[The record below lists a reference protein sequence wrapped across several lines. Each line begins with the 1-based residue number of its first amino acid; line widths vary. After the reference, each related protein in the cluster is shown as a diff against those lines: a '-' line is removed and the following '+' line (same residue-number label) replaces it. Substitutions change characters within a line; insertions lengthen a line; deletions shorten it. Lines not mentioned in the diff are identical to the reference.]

1 MGLINSQL
9 ANSELVMISFPIL
22 RSEIDN
28 LLEEPL
34 TMGERDSVLG
44 FTIDS
49 ETSKDL
55 DDALWIEPN
64 PAGVVISVHIADVT
78 ALIPI
83 ESQLEKQALLRV
95 ETRYLASHN
104 KPMFPRELSEDKL
117 SLLENQPRWTIT
129 IRITLDESANIKE
142 TELLST
148 HLTSLKRFSYET
160 ADRTLNDPS
169 QPLFQ
174 VLRYCELWAQK
185 LAWKRQNRGAFGQS
199 TIAGVTLDEEGKLI
213 EPPLYHSQQIIQE
226 FMVLANTAVARL
238 AEEHQLP
245 ILYRNHTA
253 SAIAPESKLLI
264 ETLTTLGMPEL
275 VRQKLQ
281 SWLNPATYSPAV
293 IGHFALCL
301 PAYTH
306 FTSPI
311 RRVADYVN
319 HRILKAVFIEEKQSP
334 YPVEELTAIAQHIN
348 EKRQEVKEKRDEHF
362 REQRLVKTVNVLNKK
377 DTIPGL
383 SDKEF
388 SQILKDSL
396 KVAKID
402 KLVPE
407 AKKRLEN
414 RTLKPSDLYYLVF
427 GDYQNPDNRTLI
439 KDELLN
445 YLEEQPALATQILQI
460 ASTIGQTTVDYIE
473 KTTAS
478 GQFAFWTVFEGKTT
492 SKPSIAS
499 NKQTAKHQSNRYWLQ
514 GKLEETLDNPTH
526 IDERELDDQPI
537 EETVI
542 ANPSMVTEEP
552 LDLSNLPSEAINN
565 PIAYLH
571 TTLQRLKLK
580 KPAYMYNQVNTQWHC
595 CCQVQWLDEILIETE
610 ALGQTKKEGKAEAS
624 LKAIIALENDVIE
637 AIEDAEN

>member
-1 MGLINSQL
+1 MTPL
-9 ANSELVMISFPIL
+9 PIP
-22 RSEIDN
+22 RSEIEK
-28 LLEEPL
+28 LLQEPL
-34 TMGERDSVLG
+34 TIGERESVLG

-64 PAGVVISVHIADVT
+64 QAGVVISVHIADVT
-78 ALIPI
+78 ALVPI
-83 ESQLEKQALLRV
+83 KSQLEEQALLRV
-95 ETRYLASHN
+95 ETRYLASGN

-117 SLLENQPRWTIT
+117 SLLEDQPRWTVT
-129 IRITLDESANIKE
+129 LRITLDESANIKQ
-142 TELLST
+142 TQLLST
-148 HLTSLKRFSYET
+148 HLTSIKRFSYES
-160 ADRTLNDPS
+160 ADHTLKDPS

-199 TIAGVTLDEEGKLI
+199 TIGGVTLDEEGKLV

-238 AEEHQLP
+238 AEEHRLP

-281 SWLNPATYSPAV
+281 SWLNPAIYSPAV
-293 IGHFALCL
+293 IGHFALCV

-311 RRVADYVN
+311 RRVADYIN
-319 HRILKAVFIEEKQSP
+319 HRILKAIFVEGKPSP
-334 YPVEELTAIAQHIN
+334 YDGKELDAIAQYIN
-348 EKRQEVKEKRDEHF
+348 EKKQEVKEKRNEHF
-362 REQRLVKTVNVLNKK
+362 KEQRLVKTVNLLSQQ
-377 DTIPGL
+377 DTIPTL

-396 KVAKID
+396 KFAKLD
-402 KLVPE
+402 KLVSE
-407 AKKRLEN
+407 AKQRLEN

-427 GDYQNPDNRTLI
+427 GDYQNSDNKTVI

-445 YLEEQPALATQILQI
+445 SLEEQPALSTQILQI
-460 ASTIGQTTVDYIE
+460 ASSISQTTVDYIE
-473 KTTAS
+473 KKTAS
-478 GQFAFWTVFEGKTT
+478 GKFAFWTVFEEKTIIN
-492 SKPSIAS
+492 PSIAT
-499 NKQTAKHQSNRYWLQ
+499 NKQTAKHQANRYWLQ
-514 GKLEETLDNPTH
+514 GKLEDNLHDPAK
-526 IDERELDDQPI
+526 IDEKNLEDHVTKA
-537 EETVI
+537 TVI
-542 ANPSMVTEEP
+542 ETPSVVTEEE
-552 LDLSNLPSEAINN
+552 LDVSNLPPEAINN

-580 KPAYMYNQVNTQWHC
+580 NPVYVYEQMDTQWHC
-595 CCQVQWLDEILIETE
+595 CCQVQWLDNTLIETE
-610 ALGQTKKEGKAEAS
+610 ALGQTKKEGKTQAS
-624 LKAIIALENDVIE
+624 LKAMIALENYI
-637 AIEDAEN
+637 IEDIEN

>member
-1 MGLINSQL
+1 MTPYLI
-9 ANSELVMISFPIL
+9 P
-22 RSEIDN
+22 RSEIDK
-28 LLEEPL
+28 LLKEPL
-34 TMGERDSVLG
+34 TIGEREPVLG

-64 PAGVVISVHIADVT
+64 QSGVVISVHIADVT
-78 ALIPI
+78 ALVPI
-83 ESQLEKQALLRV
+83 NSQLEEQALLRV
-95 ETRYLASHN
+95 ETRYFASGN
-104 KPMFPRELSEDKL
+104 NPMFPHELSEDKL
-117 SLLENQPRWTIT
+117 SLLEDQPRWTVT
-129 IRITLDESANIKE
+129 IRITLDESANIKH

-148 HLTSLKRFSYET
+148 HLTSIKQFSYVT
-160 ADRTLNDPS
+160 ADQTLHDPS

-185 LAWKRQNRGAFGQS
+185 LAWKRQNRGAFGQT
-199 TIAGVTLDEEGKLI
+199 TIGGVTLDEEGKLI
-213 EPPLYHSQQIIQE
+213 ETPLYHSQQIIQE
-226 FMVLANTAVARL
+226 FMVLANTAVASL
-238 AEEHQLP
+238 AEQHQLP

-293 IGHFALCL
+293 IGHFALCV

-311 RRVADYVN
+311 RRVADYLN
-319 HRILKAVFIEEKQSP
+319 HRILKAVLIGQKQSP
-334 YPVEELTAIAQHIN
+334 YSVEKLNAIAQHIN
-348 EKRQEVKEKRDEHF
+348 EKKQEVKEKRSEHF
-362 REQRLVKTVNVLNKK
+362 REQRLVKTANILSTKE
-377 DTIPGL
+377 TIPTL

-396 KVAKID
+396 QVAKLD
-402 KLVPE
+402 KLIPE
-407 AKKRLEN
+407 AKQRLIN

-427 GDYQNPDNRTLI
+427 ADYENFDNRSLI

-445 YLEEQPALATQILQI
+445 YLEEQPTLATQILQI

-492 SKPSIAS
+492 NHPSIAP
-499 NKQTAKHQSNRYWLQ
+499 NKQAAKHRSNRYWLQ
-514 GKLEETLDNPTH
+514 GKLENSLHDPTD
-526 IDERELDDQPI
+526 INEGDLEDCLK

-542 ANPSMVTEEP
+542 DTPSAVTEEP
-552 LDLSNLPSEAINN
+552 LNLSQVPTEAINN

-580 KPAYMYNQVNTQWHC
+580 NPVYLYNQISTQWHC
-595 CCQVQWLDEILIETE
+595 CCQVQWLDDTLIETE
-610 ALGQTKKEGKAEAS
+610 ALGQNKKEGKTQAS
-624 LKAIIALENDVIE
+624 LKAIIELKNYI
-637 AIEDAEN
+637 IEDIKD

>member
-1 MGLINSQL
+1 MTS
-9 ANSELVMISFPIL
+9 SPIL
-22 RSEIDN
+22 RSEIDT
-28 LLEEPL
+28 LLKEPL
-34 TMGERDSVLG
+34 TIGEREPVLG

-64 PAGVVISVHIADVT
+64 QAGVVISVHIADVT
-78 ALIPI
+78 ALIPFK
-83 ESQLEKQALLRV
+83 SQLEQQALLQV
-95 ETRYLASHN
+95 ETRYLATRN

-117 SLLENQPRWTIT
+117 SLLEAQPRWTMT
-129 IRITLDESANIKE
+129 IRITLDESANIKQ
-142 TELLST
+142 TQLLSS
-148 HLTSLKRFSYET
+148 HLTSLKRFSYES

-185 LAWKRQNRGAFGQS
+185 LAWNRQNRGAFGQS

-281 SWLNPATYSPAV
+281 SWLDSATYSPAV
-293 IGHFALCL
+293 IGHFALCVS
-301 PAYTH
+301 AYTH

-319 HRILKAVFIEEKQSP
+319 HRILKAVFIEEKQPP
-334 YPVEELTAIAQHIN
+334 YKLEELEAIAQYIN
-348 EKRQEVKEKRDEHF
+348 EKRQEVKEKRNEHF
-362 REQRLVKTVNVLNKK
+362 REQRLLKTVNVLNKK
-377 DTIPGL
+377 ETIPTL

-396 KVAKID
+396 KVAKLD

-407 AKKRLEN
+407 AKQRLEN
-414 RTLKPSDLYYLVF
+414 RSLKPSDLYYLVF
-427 GDYQNPDNRTLI
+427 GDYQNPDNRTLM
-439 KDELLN
+439 KDELFN
-445 YLEEQPALATQILQI
+445 YLAEQPALATQILQI

-473 KTTAS
+473 KTTTS
-478 GQFAFWTVFEGKTT
+478 GQFAFWTVFEGQTT
-492 SKPSIAS
+492 SHPSIAG
-499 NKQTAKHQSNRYWLQ
+499 NKQTAKHQSNRSWLQ
-514 GKLEETLDNPTH
+514 GKLEDTLDDPTN
-526 IDERELDDQPI
+526 IDESNLEDLLT
-537 EETVI
+537 EETMI
-542 ANPSMVTEEP
+542 ADASMVTEEP
-552 LDLSNLPSEAINN
+552 LDLSNLSSEAINN

-580 KPAYMYNQVNTQWHC
+580 NPAYVYHQVNTQWHC
-595 CCQVQWLDEILIETE
+595 DCRVQWLDEILIETE
-610 ALGQTKKEGKAEAS
+610 ALGQTKKEGKAQAS
-624 LKAIIALENDVIE
+624 LKAIIALNNYVIE
-637 AIEDAEN
+637 EIED

>member
-1 MGLINSQL
+1 MTPS
-9 ANSELVMISFPIL
+9 PIL
-22 RSEIDN
+22 RSEIDQ
-28 LLEEPL
+28 LIREPL
-34 TMGERDSVLG
+34 TMGDRKPVLG

-55 DDALWIEPN
+55 DDAIWIEPN
-64 PAGVVISVHIADVT
+64 QTGVVISVHIADVT
-78 ALIPI
+78 ELVPI
-83 ESQLEKQALLRV
+83 KSQLEQRAFSQV

-117 SLLENQPRWTIT
+117 SLLEDQPRWTLT
-129 IRITLDESANIKE
+129 IRITLDESANIKQ
-142 TELLST
+142 TQLLST
-148 HLTSLKRFSYET
+148 HLTSIKRFSYAT
-160 ADRTLNDPS
+160 ADHTLHDPS

-185 LAWKRQNRGAFGQS
+185 LAWKRQKAGAFGQS
-199 TIAGVTLDEEGKLI
+199 TIGGVTLDEEGKLI
-213 EPPLYHSQQIIQE
+213 ESPRYHSQQIIQE
-226 FMVLANTAVARL
+226 FMVLANTAVASL

-253 SAIAPESKLLI
+253 SAIAPESKILI
-264 ETLTTLGMPEL
+264 ETLTTLGLPEL

-281 SWLNPATYSPAV
+281 SWLNPAAYSPAV

-334 YPVEELTAIAQHIN
+334 YSVEELEAIAKHIN
-348 EKRQEVKEKRDEHF
+348 EKKQEVKEKRNEHF

-377 DTIPGL
+377 ETIPSL
-383 SDKEF
+383 SEKEF

-396 KVAKID
+396 KVSKLD

-407 AKKRLEN
+407 AKQRLEN

-445 YLEEQPALATQILQI
+445 YLEAQPALATQILQI
-460 ASTIGQTTVDYIE
+460 ASSIGQTTVDYIE
-473 KTTAS
+473 KTTPS
-478 GQFAFWTVFEGKTT
+478 GQFGFWTVFEGQTT
-492 SKPSIAS
+492 TKPSIAG

-514 GKLEETLDNPTH
+514 GKLENTLHDPTQ
-526 IDERELDDQPI
+526 IDETALEDYWTEETIIMTSSVVI
-537 EETVI
+537 EE
-542 ANPSMVTEEP
+542 E
-552 LDLSNLPSEAINN
+552 LDLSTVPQEAINS
-565 PIAYLH
+565 PIAHLH
-571 TTLQRLKLK
+571 TTLQRLNLK
-580 KPAYMYNQVNTQWHC
+580 KPAYVYQRMANQWHC

-610 ALGQTKKEGKAEAS
+610 ALGQTKKEGKAQAS
-624 LKAIIALENDVIE
+624 LKAIIELENYVIE
-637 AIEDAEN
+637 DLEDV

>member
-1 MGLINSQL
+1 MTS
-9 ANSELVMISFPIL
+9 SPIL
-22 RSEIDN
+22 RSEIDK
-28 LLEEPL
+28 LLKEPL
-34 TMGERDSVLG
+34 TIDEREPVLG

-64 PAGVVISVHIADVT
+64 QAGVVISVHIADVT
-78 ALIPI
+78 ALVPFK
-83 ESQLEKQALLRV
+83 SQLEQQALLQV
-95 ETRYLASHN
+95 ETHYFASRN

-117 SLLENQPRWTIT
+117 SLLEDQPRWTVT
-129 IRITLDESANIKE
+129 IRITLDESANIKQ
-142 TELLST
+142 TQLLSS
-148 HLTSLKRFSYET
+148 HLTSIKRFSYET
-160 ADRTLNDPS
+160 ADRTLHDPS

-185 LAWKRQNRGAFGQS
+185 LAWNRQNRGAFGQS

-253 SAIAPESKLLI
+253 SAIAPANKILI

-281 SWLNPATYSPAV
+281 SWLDSATYSPAV
-293 IGHFALCL
+293 IGHFALCV

-319 HRILKAVFIEEKQSP
+319 HRILKAVFIEEKQPP
-334 YPVEELTAIAQHIN
+334 YQVKELEAIAEYIN
-348 EKRQEVKEKRDEHF
+348 EKRQEVKEKRNEHF
-362 REQRLVKTVNVLNKK
+362 REQRLVKAVNVLNKK
-377 DTIPGL
+377 ETIPTL

-396 KVAKID
+396 KVAKLD

-407 AKKRLEN
+407 AKQRLEN

-427 GDYQNPDNRTLI
+427 GDYQNPDNRTLM

-445 YLEEQPALATQILQI
+445 YLAEQPALATQILQI

-473 KTTAS
+473 KTTTS
-478 GQFAFWTVFEGKTT
+478 GKFAFWTVFEGQTT
-492 SKPSIAS
+492 SYPSIAG

-514 GKLEETLDNPTH
+514 AKLENTLDDPTN
-526 IDERELDDQPI
+526 IDESNLEDQLT
-537 EETVI
+537 EETAI
-542 ANPSMVTEEP
+542 ADTSMVTEEP

-580 KPAYMYNQVNTQWHC
+580 NPAYVYHQINKQWHC
-595 CCQVQWLDEILIETE
+595 YCQLQWLDEILIETE
-610 ALGQTKKEGKAEAS
+610 ALGQSKKEGKAQAS
-624 LKAIIALENDVIE
+624 LKAIIALNNYD
-637 AIEDAEN
+637 IEDIRD

>member
-1 MGLINSQL
+1 MTS
-9 ANSELVMISFPIL
+9 SPIL
-22 RSEIDN
+22 RSEIDT
-28 LLEEPL
+28 LLQKPL
-34 TMGERDSVLG
+34 TIGEREPVLG

-64 PAGVVISVHIADVT
+64 QAGVVISVHIADVT
-78 ALIPI
+78 ALIPFK
-83 ESQLEKQALLRV
+83 SQLEEQALLKI
-95 ETRYLASHN
+95 ETRYFASHN

-117 SLLENQPRWTIT
+117 SLLEDQPRWTIT
-129 IRITLDESANIKE
+129 IRITLDESANIKQ
-142 TELLST
+142 TQLLSS
-148 HLTSLKRFSYET
+148 HLTSIKRFSYES

-185 LAWKRQNRGAFGQS
+185 LAWNRQKRGAFGQS

-253 SAIAPESKLLI
+253 SAIAPASKILI

-281 SWLNPATYSPAV
+281 SWLNVATYSPAV
-293 IGHFALCL
+293 IGHFALCV

-319 HRILKAVFIEEKQSP
+319 HRILKAVFIEKKQPP
-334 YPVEELTAIAQHIN
+334 YQIEELKAIAEYIN
-348 EKRQEVKEKRDEHF
+348 EKKQEVKEKRNEHF
-362 REQRLVKTVNVLNKK
+362 REQRLVKAVNVLNQKE
-377 DTIPGL
+377 TIPTL

-396 KVAKID
+396 KVAKLD

-407 AKKRLEN
+407 AKQRLEN

-439 KDELLN
+439 KDQLLN
-445 YLEEQPALATQILQI
+445 YLVEQPALATQILQI
-460 ASTIGQTTVDYIE
+460 ASTISQTTVDYIE
-473 KTTAS
+473 KTTDS

-492 SKPSIAS
+492 SHPSIAG

-514 GKLEETLDNPTH
+514 GKLENTLDDPTN
-526 IDERELDDQPI
+526 IDQSNLEDNLI
-537 EETVI
+537 KETAIVETAI
-542 ANPSMVTEEP
+542 VTEEP
-552 LDLSNLPSEAINN
+552 LDLSNLSSEAINN

-580 KPAYMYNQVNTQWHC
+580 NPAYIYHQVNTKWHC
-595 CCQVQWLDEILIETE
+595 YCKVQWLDEILIETE
-610 ALGQTKKEGKAEAS
+610 ALGQTKKEGKAQAS
-624 LKAIIALENDVIE
+624 LKAIIALNNYVIE
-637 AIEDAEN
+637 DIED